1 MRGEVII
8 ERFVTFS
15 RRCFFVLLFF
25 VIIGTVGIPIMVMNL
40 TQEPLLA
47 SINILQGVLQMWA
60 TILLFRI
67 PKCDRNED

>member
-1 MRGEVII
+1 MGYLIKRG
-8 ERFVTFS
+8 TDWLKY
-15 RRCFFVLLFF
+15 VLLFF